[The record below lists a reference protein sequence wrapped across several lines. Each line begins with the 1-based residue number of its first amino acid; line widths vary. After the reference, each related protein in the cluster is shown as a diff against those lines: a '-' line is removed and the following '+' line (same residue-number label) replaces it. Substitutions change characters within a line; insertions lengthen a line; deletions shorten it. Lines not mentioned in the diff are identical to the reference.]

1 MGAWVW
7 AIDVRGSDAIAI
19 AGYGNDAGT
28 TKWLLRYRDGAA
40 MTNDYHSSGPA
51 LDTWYCMELF
61 TTIHDTIGTYRLFI
75 DGVEVRTQVGKDSAD
90 YGAITQVRVGVVYTE
105 ATKEHGILVDSVV
118 TNHVYTGEDDY
129 LFFDVDKDGE
139 IDIDNVKIEDTKSID
154 DLLSE
159 ITKSEDISSDIV
171 EDLKTI
177 GKTATEVP
185 EEPGAPKAPPEP
197 KEPET
202 AKATPEPK
210 GPEAAKA
217 PPEPKKPAKAPGP
230 PKPPTKPKAPSKGE
244 VRVVEAVV
252 PTKEAVKEEEVEM
265 FECPSCKTLLPVSA
279 AVCTKCGVE
288 FVEEEVTQFQCP
300 ECSTLVNEDINKCP
314 SCGAVFEVTEEVV
327 EEKEEKV
334 VEEAQDPYKRLQEIV
349 EEVKPLLFI
358 AKRYDIDV
366 TEGKDLINK
375 AIKAG
380 RRKDTKAAL
389 KFVKTSKD
397 TVETSLSIQITKRI
411 KKLEDDITE
420 TKNRG
425 MEVDIG
431 DKLVKSMK
439 AVENKDYESS
449 IQSYFEAK
457 EIYESSCSD
466 YVKAKDELDFIT
478 GLVENSSYLH
488 LDISDLE
495 DAKDALK
502 DAIDTKNWTMA
513 SKIAAEGRKK
523 ALTLLPS
530 QIRGEAKKARSLM
543 IDWKSKNMDITKP
556 IGFLKEANL
565 ALKNA
570 DYNEALKFM
579 VLFKKETKTL

>member
-1 MGAWVW
+1 MEKGKKSCPLCDTE
-7 AIDVRGSDAIAI
+7 IGDDA
-19 AGYGNDAGT
+19 
-28 TKWLLRYRDGAA
+28 K
-40 MTNDYHSSGPA
+40 SCPS
-51 LDTWYCMELF
+51 C
-61 TTIHDTIGTYRLFI
+61 
-75 DGVEVRTQVGKDSAD
+75 GVDLS
-90 YGAITQVRVGVVYTE
+90 I
-105 ATKEHGILVDSVV
+105 
-118 TNHVYTGEDDY
+118 
-129 LFFDVDKDGE
+129 FDVDKNGE
-139 IDIDNVKIEDTKSID
+139 LDMDSVKIEDTKSID

-171 EDLKTI
+171 EDLKSI

-185 EEPGAPKAPPEP
+185 EGPEKAETKPEP

-202 AKATPEPK
+202 AEAKPESK
-210 GPEAAKA
+210 EPEAAKA
-217 PPEPKKPAKAPGP
+217 PLGPKEPTKAPGT
-230 PKPPTKPKAPSKGE
+230 PKPPTKPATPPKGE
-244 VRVVEAVV
+244 VRVIEAQV
-252 PTKEAVKEEEVEM
+252 PTKEAAKEEEEEVEM
-265 FECPSCKTLLPVSA
+265 FECPSCKTLLPVTAS
-279 AVCTKCGVE
+279 VCTKCGVE
-288 FVEEEVTQFQCP
+288 FVEEELTQFQCP
-300 ECSTLVNEDINKCP
+300 ECSTLVNEDVNKCP

-327 EEKEEKV
+327 EEGVVEEKV
-334 VEEAQDPYKRLQEIV
+334 TEEAKDPYKRLQEIV

-380 RRKDTKAAL
+380 RRKDTKSAL

-397 TVETSLSIQITKRI
+397 TVETSLSIQITERI
-411 KKLEDDITE
+411 KKLEDDIDE
-420 TKNRG
+420 TKRRG

-431 DKLVKSMK
+431 DKLTKSMK
-439 AVENKDYESS
+439 ALENKDYESS
-449 IQSYFEAK
+449 IESYFEAK
-457 EIYESSCSD
+457 EVYESSCSD

-478 GLVENSSYLH
+478 GLVENSSFLR

-502 DAIDTKNWTMA
+502 EAIDTKNWTMA

-556 IGFLKEANL
+556 IGYLKEANL

-570 DYNEALKFM
+570 DYNEALRFM